1 MALFRAFHPN
11 YLVPAFAA
19 TFLLSGC
26 MNSGLQKDLIHVDC
40 MTPPDPGPC
49 KGAFPGFFYDYE
61 SNRCQRFTYGGCD
74 GARPFESM
82 KACIKACRA
91 KAGP

>member
-1 MALFRAFHPN
+1 
-11 YLVPAFAA
+11 
-19 TFLLSGC
+19 
-26 MNSGLQKDLIHVDC
+26 